1 VRAEALKGHLD
12 ALLLAALEAGP
23 AHGFAVMAE
32 LRRRTGGTVD
42 LESGTL
48 YPALRRLEEAG
59 LIVGTWTTGPGRRRR
74 EYQLTDRGRAA
85 LSNERGV
92 WRDFVAT
99 IGAVLEPPAPMG
111 APGGTA

>member
-1 VRAEALKGHLD
+1 MRAEALKGHLD
-12 ALLLAALEAGP
+12 GLLLAALEPGP

-59 LIVGTWTTGPGRRRR
+59 LIAGTWTTVAGQPGMTGTEPGGAIDGYLARLGGLPGGYLLVRG
-74 EYQLTDRGRAA
+74 LAPPRGR
-85 LSNERGV
+85 
-92 WRDFVAT
+92 
-99 IGAVLEPPAPMG
+99 
-111 APGGTA
+111 

>member
-1 VRAEALKGHLD
+1 LKGHLD
-12 ALLLAALEAGP
+12 ALLLATLEAGP

-48 YPALRRLEEAG
+48 YPALRRLEGAG

-74 EYQLTDRGRAA
+74 EYELTDRGRRS
-85 LSNERGV
+85 LDEERGL
-92 WRDFVAT
+92 WADFVA
-99 IGAVLEPPAPMG
+99 VMG
-111 APGGTA
+111 AALGPRAAMPVPGVLA